1 MEKEK
6 VLVELRAL
14 NNLIRRYL
22 FFSSSMEEIKSI
34 TGNNG
39 WIIAYLGQNEDK
51 DIFQKDIEERFT
63 ITRSTASRVL
73 SLMEQKDLIKREAV
87 KGDARLKKISLTEKS
102 KKISKVMEEDSYNL
116 ERKLLE
122 GFSEKE
128 VDELLWYFVRMRE
141 NIHPKPKAENE
152 KQKQAELKQAELK
165 QAELK

>member
-1 MEKEK
+1 MEKKK

-73 SLMEQKDLIKREAV
+73 SLMEQKDLIKREAL
-87 KGDARLKKISLTEKS
+87 R
-102 KKISKVMEEDSYNL
+102 
-116 ERKLLE
+116 
-122 GFSEKE
+122 
-128 VDELLWYFVRMRE
+128 
-141 NIHPKPKAENE
+141 
-152 KQKQAELKQAELK
+152 
-165 QAELK
+165 